1 MATLTRD
8 DIEVKADGT
17 GALQTYLGSTSG
29 DVKTLCTLPS
39 INKWSRNKPIEY
51 NTYKLLTP
59 QQRKEGQKYASGYVW
74 GVKIRGNARLGTIH
88 DFTFDYDKPTTYF
101 RLMDFIGYDKN
112 ATADVS
118 GLELSEK
125 IYKDLPGYQYRVNI
139 YIDNNNTTGVSVKNA
154 LKDALAMSGAE
165 DSVAFKNIYPVLVL
179 DGKAC
184 AMRNTSEH
192 KVTPIYY
199 NNAWQ
204 ISFEADVQTVL
215 ESYHKGTAVR
225 MTVGLVAHTDDG
237 SASGIDIS
245 GNWFDLFGMVYSDPV
260 FPTPNLL
267 CINKTVEQY
276 YNDLGCTIT
285 SLAGDPTHLA
295 FGFKFDNA
303 PDTSVEMVFTANMNG
318 VPSSVNYVHEEGVLK
333 LTPRVTWRS
342 LGYFGSPKVGTKI
355 TISSA
360 TVKFRRQ
367 GETQYTNGTGLSNYV
382 VTIVSSV

>member
-51 NTYKLLTP
+51 NTYELLTP

-74 GVKIRGNARLGTIH
+74 GVKIRGNTRLETIH

-215 ESYHKGTAVR
+215 ESYAKGTAVR
-225 MTVGLVAHTDDG
+225 MSIGLVAHTG
-237 SASGIDIS
+237 GISASGIDVS
-245 GNWFDLFGMVYSDPV
+245 GNWFDCGMIYSDPV
-260 FPTPNLL
+260 FPVPGLL
-267 CINKTVEQY
+267 CLNKTVEQY
-276 YNDLGCTIT
+276 YNDLGCAIT
-285 SLAGDPTHLA
+285 SLSGNPTYLY
-295 FGFKFDNA
+295 FNFSFENE
-303 PDTSVEMVFTANMNG
+303 PDTSVEMVFTADIG
-318 VPSSVNYVHEEGVLK
+318 GAPVSVNYEHKPG
-333 LTPRVTWRS
+333 TIQIAPRITWNA

-360 TVKFRRQ
+360 TVKFRRP
-367 GETQYTNGTGLSNYV
+367 GETQYTDGSGLSDYV
-382 VTIVSSV
+382 VTITD

>member
-51 NTYKLLTP
+51 NTYELLTP

-74 GVKIRGNARLGTIH
+74 GVKIRGKAKLDTIH

-192 KVTPIYY
+192 KVTPIFH

-215 ESYHKGTAVR
+215 ESYAKGTAVR
-225 MTVGLVAHTDDG
+225 MSIGLVAHEAG
-237 SASGIDIS
+237 ASASGGIDVS
-245 GNWFDLFGMVYSDPV
+245 GNWFDCGMIYSDPV
-260 FPTPNLL
+260 FPMPGLVCL
-267 CINKTVEQY
+267 NKTVEQY
-276 YNDLGCTIT
+276 YNDLGCAIT
-285 SLAGDPTHLA
+285 SLSGNPTYLY
-295 FGFKFDNA
+295 FNFTFENE
-303 PDTSVEMVFTANMNG
+303 PDTSVEMVFTADIG
-318 VPSSVNYVHEEGVLK
+318 GAPASVNFEHKPGIIQIA
-333 LTPRVTWRS
+333 PRISWGE
-342 LGYFGSPKVGTKI
+342 LGYFGSPEVGTKI

-360 TVKFRRQ
+360 TVKFRRP
-367 GETQYTNGTGLSNYV
+367 GETQYTDGSGLSDYV
-382 VTIVSSV
+382 VTITD

>member
-8 DIEVKADGT
+8 DIEVKSDGT

-51 NTYKLLTP
+51 NTYELLTP

-74 GVKIRGNARLGTIH
+74 GVKIRGNTRLETIH

-204 ISFEADVQTVL
+204 ISFEANVQTVL
-215 ESYHKGTAVR
+215 ESYAKGTAVR
-225 MTVGLVAHTDDG
+225 MSIGLVAHEAG
-237 SASGIDIS
+237 ASASGIDIS

-260 FPTPNLL
+260 FPMPGLVCL
-267 CINKTVEQY
+267 NKTVEQY
-276 YNDLGCTIT
+276 YNDLGCTIN
-285 SLAGDPTHLA
+285 SLSGSPTYLA
-295 FGFKFDNA
+295 FNFTFDNE
-303 PDTSVEMVFTANMNG
+303 PGTSVEMVFTADMNG

-333 LTPRVTWRS
+333 LTPRVTWKS

-360 TVKFRRQ
+360 TVKFRRP

>member
-17 GALQTYLGSTSG
+17 GTLQTYLGSTSG

-51 NTYKLLTP
+51 NTYELLTP
-59 QQRKEGQKYASGYVW
+59 QQRKVGQKYASGYVW

-179 DGKAC
+179 AGKAC

-237 SASGIDIS
+237 SASGIDVS
-245 GNWFDLFGMVYSDPV
+245 GNWFDASGIYSDPV

-276 YNDLGCTIT
+276 YNDLVCTIT

-295 FGFKFDNA
+295 FIFKFDNEPGTA
-303 PDTSVEMVFTANMNG
+303 VEMVFTADMNG

-333 LTPRVTWRS
+333 LTPRVTWKS

>member
-1 MATLTRD
+1 MSTLTRD
-8 DIEVKADGT
+8 DIEVKANGT

-51 NTYKLLTP
+51 NTYELLTP
-59 QQRKEGQKYASGYVW
+59 QQRKEGQKYAQGYVW
-74 GVKIRGNARLGTIH
+74 GVKIRGNARLETIH

-204 ISFEADVQTVL
+204 ISFEANVQTVL
-215 ESYHKGTAVR
+215 ESYAKGTAVR
-225 MTVGLVAHTDDG
+225 MTVGLVAHTTDG
-237 SASGIDIS
+237 SASGIDVS

-295 FGFKFDNA
+295 FIFKFDNEPGTA
-303 PDTSVEMVFTANMNG
+303 VEMVFTADMNG

-333 LTPRVTWRS
+333 LTPRVTWKS
-342 LGYFGSPKVGTKI
+342 LGCFGSPKVGTKI

>member
-51 NTYKLLTP
+51 NTYELLTP

-74 GVKIRGNARLGTIH
+74 GVKIRGNTRLETIH

-125 IYKDLPGYQYRVNI
+125 IYKDLPGHQYRVNI

-204 ISFEADVQTVL
+204 ISFEANVQTVL
-215 ESYHKGTAVR
+215 ESYAKGTAVR
-225 MTVGLVAHTDDG
+225 MSIGLVAHEAG
-237 SASGIDIS
+237 ASASGIDIS

-260 FPTPNLL
+260 FPMPGLVCL
-267 CINKTVEQY
+267 NKTVEQY
-276 YNDLGCTIT
+276 YNDLGCAIT
-285 SLAGDPTHLA
+285 SLSGNPTYLYFNFA
-295 FGFKFDNA
+295 FENE
-303 PDTSVEMVFTANMNG
+303 PDTSVEMVFTADRG
-318 VPSSVNYVHEEGVLK
+318 GAPASVNYEHKPGIIQIA
-333 LTPRVTWRS
+333 PRITWRE

-360 TVKFRRQ
+360 TVKFRRP
-367 GETQYTNGTGLSNYV
+367 GETQYTNGTGLSDYV
-382 VTIVSSV
+382 VTITNAA

>member
-17 GALQTYLGSTSG
+17 GTLQTYLGSTSG

-51 NTYKLLTP
+51 NTYELLTP
-59 QQRKEGQKYASGYVW
+59 QQRKVGQKYASGYVW
-74 GVKIRGNARLGTIH
+74 GVKIRGNTRLETIH

-237 SASGIDIS
+237 SASGIDVS
-245 GNWFDLFGMVYSDPV
+245 GNWFDASGIYSDPV

-285 SLAGDPTHLA
+285 SLSGDPTHLA
-295 FGFKFDNA
+295 FDFTFDNA
-303 PDTSVEMVFTANMNG
+303 PDTAVEMVFTANMNG
-318 VPSSVNYVHEEGVLK
+318 VPSSVNYVYEEGVLK
-333 LTPRVTWRS
+333 LLPRVTWKS

-367 GETQYTNGTGLSNYV
+367 GETQYTNGTGLSDYV
-382 VTIVSSV
+382 VTITK

>member
-39 INKWSRNKPIEY
+39 INKWSRNKPLEY
-51 NTYKLLTP
+51 NTYELLTS
-59 QQRKEGQKYASGYVW
+59 QQRKEGQKYAQGYVW
-74 GVKIRGNARLGTIH
+74 GVKIRGNARLNTIH

-204 ISFEADVQTVL
+204 ISFEANVQTVL
-215 ESYHKGTAVR
+215 ESYAKGTAVR
-225 MTVGLVAHTDDG
+225 MTIGLVAHEAG
-237 SASGIDIS
+237 SASGIDVS
-245 GNWFDLFGMVYSDPV
+245 GNWFDCGMIYSDPV
-260 FPTPNLL
+260 FPMPGLVCL
-267 CINKTVEQY
+267 NKTVEQY
-276 YNDLGCTIT
+276 YNDLGCAIT
-285 SLAGDPTHLA
+285 SLSGNPTYLY
-295 FGFKFDNA
+295 FDFTFENE

-318 VPSSVNYVHEEGVLK
+318 VPASVNYEHKPG
-333 LTPRVTWRS
+333 TIQIAQRITWRD
-342 LGYFGSPKVGTKI
+342 LGYFGSPKVGTKM

-360 TVKFRRQ
+360 TVKFKRP

>member
-1 MATLTRD
+1 MSTLTRD

-51 NTYKLLTP
+51 NTYELLTP
-59 QQRKEGQKYASGYVW
+59 QQRKEGQKYAQGYVW
-74 GVKIRGNARLGTIH
+74 GVKIRGNARLETIH

-215 ESYHKGTAVR
+215 ESYAKGTAVR
-225 MTVGLVAHTDDG
+225 MTVGLVAHTEDG
-237 SASGIDIS
+237 SASGIDVS

-276 YNDLGCTIT
+276 YNDLGCAIT

-295 FGFKFDNA
+295 FSFKFDNEPGTA
-303 PDTSVEMVFTANMNG
+303 VEMVFTANMDG
-318 VPSSVNYVHEEGVLK
+318 VPSSVNYVYEEGVLK
-333 LTPRVTWRS
+333 LLPRVTWKS

>member
-51 NTYKLLTP
+51 NTYELLTP

-74 GVKIRGNARLGTIH
+74 GVKIRGNTRLETIH

-204 ISFEADVQTVL
+204 ISFEANVQTVL
-215 ESYHKGTAVR
+215 ESYAKGTAVR
-225 MTVGLVAHTDDG
+225 MTIGLVAHEVG
-237 SASGIDIS
+237 SASGIDVS
-245 GNWFDLFGMVYSDPV
+245 GNWFDCGMIYSDPV
-260 FPTPNLL
+260 FPVPGLL
-267 CINKTVEQY
+267 CINKIVEQY
-276 YNDLGCTIT
+276 YNDLGCAIT
-285 SLAGDPTHLA
+285 SLSGNPTYLYFVFA
-295 FGFKFDNA
+295 FENE
-303 PDTSVEMVFTANMNG
+303 PDTSVEMVFTANIG
-318 VPSSVNYVHEEGVLK
+318 GAPASVNYEHKPG
-333 LTPRVTWRS
+333 TIQIAPRITWNA

-360 TVKFRRQ
+360 TVKFRRP
-367 GETQYTNGTGLSNYV
+367 GETQYTDGTGLSDYV
-382 VTIVSSV
+382 VTITD

>member
-51 NTYKLLTP
+51 NTYELLTP
-59 QQRKEGQKYASGYVW
+59 QQRKVGQKYAQGYVW
-74 GVKIRGNARLGTIH
+74 GVKIRGNARLETIH

-237 SASGIDIS
+237 SASGIDVS
-245 GNWFDLFGMVYSDPV
+245 GNWFDASGIYSDPV

-276 YNDLGCTIT
+276 YNDLGCAIT

-295 FGFKFDNA
+295 FDFKFDNA

-318 VPSSVNYVHEEGVLK
+318 FPSSVNHVYEEGVLK
-333 LTPRVTWRS
+333 LLPRVTWKS

-367 GETQYTNGTGLSNYV
+367 GETQYTDGTGLSNYV

>member
-51 NTYKLLTP
+51 NTYELLTP

-74 GVKIRGNARLGTIH
+74 GVKIRGNTRLETIH

-204 ISFEADVQTVL
+204 ISFEANVQTVL
-215 ESYHKGTAVR
+215 ESYAKGTAVR
-225 MTVGLVAHTDDG
+225 MSIGLVAHEADA

-260 FPTPNLL
+260 FPMPGLVCL
-267 CINKTVEQY
+267 NKTVEQY
-276 YNDLGCTIT
+276 YNDLVCTIT
-285 SLAGDPTHLA
+285 SLSGNPTYLY
-295 FGFKFDNA
+295 FDFKFENE
-303 PDTSVEMVFTANMNG
+303 PDTSVEMVFTANRGG
-318 VPSSVNYVHEEGVLK
+318 VPASVNYEYKPG
-333 LTPRVTWRS
+333 TIQIAPRITWKD

-360 TVKFRRQ
+360 TVKFRRP
-367 GETQYTNGTGLSNYV
+367 GETQYTDGTGLSDYV
-382 VTIVSSV
+382 VTITK

>member
-1 MATLTRD
+1 MAALTRD

-17 GALQTYLGSTSG
+17 GALQKYLGNSSG
-29 DVKTLCTLPS
+29 DVRTLCTLPS

-51 NTYKLLTP
+51 NTYQLLTP
-59 QQRKEGQKYASGYVW
+59 QQRKEGQKYAQGYRW
-74 GVKIRGNARLGTIH
+74 GVKIVGSSRLENIH
-88 DFTFDYDKPTTYF
+88 DFSFDYDKPTTYF

-139 YIDNNNTTGVSVKNA
+139 YIDDKNTTGVSVKNA

-204 ISFEADVQTVL
+204 ISFEANLHTVL
-215 ESYHKGTAVR
+215 ESYAKGTAVR
-225 MTVGLVAHTDDG
+225 MTIGLVAHQSAG

-245 GNWFDLFGMVYSDPV
+245 GNWFDSGMLYSDPV
-260 FPTPNLL
+260 FPVPNLL
-267 CINKTVEQY
+267 CVNKTVEQY
-276 YNDLGCTIT
+276 YNDLGCSIT
-285 SLAGDPTHLA
+285 ALSGSPTYLS
-295 FGFKFDNA
+295 FDFTFENE

-318 VPSSVNYVHEEGVLK
+318 APSSVNYVHETGLIQ
-333 LTPRVTWRS
+333 LSPRVTWKS
-342 LGYFGSPKVGTKI
+342 LGYFGSPKVGAKI

-360 TVKFRRQ
+360 TVKFRRV
-367 GETQYTNGTGLSNYV
+367 GETQYTNGTGLSDYV
-382 VTIVSSV
+382 VTITDIV